1 MYFVQVWANS
11 QRDAFDSSR
20 ASTLPEERSRRRFC
34 LHDGLG
40 HSVALTSSQ
49 SFFPESR
56 ILPCRINLD
65 PVIPDTRLDLFPI
78 QVGDDQVGILQRHVA
93 IDAVLAN
100 LRTQLHKFAA
110 VPILM
115 TPQTFFRIR
124 RCDTFGRMYLMAR
137 CTRHLRASVAAA
149 SLRECFLIAV
159 HVNAGLRVG
168 MRQSDV
174 ILQLLSRDV
183 RKRRRNCLPDSAMTL
198 RTHLDLTVPG

>member
-1 MYFVQVWANS
+1 MYFVQVCTNPPKNAFESSKYATGRTVSATVLSPQWS
-11 QRDAFDSSR
+11 RPQRRTDQ
-20 ASTLPEERSRRRFC
+20 
-34 LHDGLG
+34 
-40 HSVALTSSQ
+40 SQ
-49 SFFPESR
+49 SFSPESW
-56 ILPCRINLD
+56 ILPSRINLD
-65 PVIPDTRLDLFPI
+65 PVIPDPRLDLFPI

-100 LRTQLHKFAA
+100 LCTQLHKFTA

-115 TPQTFFRIR
+115 TLQTFFRIR

-149 SLRECFLIAV
+149 SLRECYLIAV

-174 ILQLLSRDV
+174 ILQLLPRDV

-198 RTHLDLTVPG
+198 RTHLNLTVPG